1 MTSTQHLR
9 IVEVGLRDGLQN
21 EAAILPTAQKIAY
34 IERLVAAGAREI
46 EIGSL
51 VRPDRVPQLAD
62 TAAVM
67 AGITRDPGVRYIAL
81 VPNAKGM
88 TRALAVHVPTVAVF
102 TAASEAFTH
111 NNINMT
117 IAQSLV
123 AARAVADMAVAH
135 GVAVRGYVS
144 TCWVCPYEG
153 PVGPARVL
161 DVARDL
167 LAMGCYEVSLGDTI
181 GAATPSTV
189 ETLLAQLL
197 PHMPTGKLAV
207 HFHDTHGRAL
217 ENIAVAVQHGIRVV
231 DASVGGLGG
240 CPYAP
245 GAAGNVAT
253 ESVVQ
258 WCATHDFATG
268 IDLAALRAIGTDLR
282 QALGV
287 AHR

>member
-1 MTSTQHLR
+1 MDAQHLR
-9 IVEVGLRDGLQN
+9 LVEVGMRDGLQN
-21 EAAILPTAQKIAY
+21 EVAILPTARKIAF
-34 IERLVAAGAREI
+34 IAQLVAAGVREI
-46 EIGSL
+46 EVGSF
-51 VRPDRVPQLAD
+51 VRPDRVPALAD

-67 AGITRDPGVRYIAL
+67 AGIARDPDVRYIAL

-88 TRALAVHVPTVAVF
+88 TRALAAHVPTVAVF

-117 IAQSLV
+117 IAQSL
-123 AARAVADMAVAH
+123 AAAHAVADMAHVH
-135 GVAVRGYVS
+135 GVAVRGYAS

-153 PVGPARVL
+153 PVDVARVL

-181 GAATPSTV
+181 GAATPSMV
-189 ETLLAQLL
+189 AALLAVLL
-197 PHMPTGKLAV
+197 PELPVEKLAV

-217 ENIAVAVQHGIRVV
+217 DNIAVAVQHGIRVI

-253 ESVVQ
+253 ESVVA
-258 WCATHDFATG
+258 WCAQHGWKTG
-268 IDLAALRAIGTDLR
+268 IALDVLHTIGADLR
-282 QALGV
+282 RALGV